1 MLLELLSCRKW
12 KASNSGGKPGKQTTN
27 VWGEEVAVAVAALGL
42 KVQKGGLLACCRSLA
57 RWSCSCERTGCR
69 FLEAMLACVL
79 LIFSSG
85 LFVVGSLWVA
95 FFRRPPTGTA
105 GSGREPVVSS
115 CTVGRV
121 QAPGETNSVS
131 LGPTHRIL

>member
-1 MLLELLSCRKW
+1 MESQQFC
-12 KASNSGGKPGKQTTN
+12 GGKPGKQTTN
-27 VWGEEVAVAVAALGL
+27 VWGCQKLLWQWQPWASKCKKVAC
-42 KVQKGGLLACCRSLA
+42 LLVCRSLGLGLVLVK
-57 RWSCSCERTGCR
+57 E
-69 FLEAMLACVL
+69 LAVV
-79 LIFSSG
+79 FGSHAG
-85 LFVVGSLWVA
+85 LFFLVYFFKWLVCCWFFAGR

-131 LGPTHRIL
+131 LGPTHRILNGNKSDG